1 MSLCTEFTLRLK
13 EDFDAAIERVKFWKA
28 RSANIQSEYN
38 ERDLEFG
45 ALSRRFAAM
54 FENGMTTEK
63 QSEFVRM
70 ESDLQ
75 NTKRHNTEQHFKI
88 QELEARVFELE
99 LTMGSVGSG
108 CSNSDVLG
116 TVELP

>member
-1 MSLCTEFTLRLK
+1 MNTAS
-13 EDFDAAIERVKFWKA
+13 ERVKLWKA
-28 RSANIQSEYN
+28 KSANIQSEYN

-45 ALSRRFAAM
+45 ALNRRFAAM

-63 QSEFVRM
+63 QHEFARM

-75 NTKRHNTEQHFKI
+75 NTRSHNREQHLKI

-108 CSNSDVLG
+108 RSSDAKG
-116 TVELP
+116 DIG